1 MMANTVMALTS
12 LDGALWLMRLTA
24 AIPVGAVLGGI
35 ACQRFDYRVPAFIG
49 LALAALGFWLMND
62 WDLAVVDPELTI
74 HLVTVGL
81 GFGLLIVPIA
91 LAATESVGEENR
103 GTAAAMV
110 TAARMVG
117 MTLGLA
123 ALTAWGAD
131 RFRGLG
137 PSAQWPFQLSGE
149 TTVQFEQRVFEYET
163 QLTSAGM
170 TLFTDFFL
178 IAMVVCLIALLP
190 AAFIEWNRN
199 Q

>member
-1 MMANTVMALTS
+1 MSGWEIDVADPVLTV
-12 LDGALWLMRLTA
+12 
-24 AIPVGAVLGGI
+24 
-35 ACQRFDYRVPAFIG
+35 
-49 LALAALGFWLMND
+49 
-62 WDLAVVDPELTI
+62 
-74 HLVTVGL
+74 HLVITGL
-81 GFGLLIVPIA
+81 GFGMLIAPIA

-103 GTAAAMV
+103 GTGAAMV
-110 TAARMVG
+110 TAMRMLG

-123 ALTAWGAD
+123 TLTAWGSD

-149 TTVQFEQRVFEYET
+149 TTVQFEQRMFEYET

-190 AAFIEWNRN
+190 AAFIEWKRN